1 MRLSAFP
8 AGFILGAILLGG
20 IGVSCGDDDT
30 SPAGGSPDP
39 AITPNPAVS
48 PSPTPSPSGTP
59 GPQIRWASVFEQRSC
74 PFPECPAGQGFRV
87 SRDGDFSSGSG
98 PTGVLT
104 DTELAV
110 LRVAVDLVADQDLT
124 EDPVCSSLSILPG
137 QSLYRFTLERDDGS
151 EVLVFED
158 QESDGVT
165 CIRGDEARARALQS
179 VVDDLAEKYSLPT
192 LPPV

>member
-8 AGFILGAILLGG
+8 AGLILGAILLGG
-20 IGVSCGDDDT
+20 IGVSCGDDT
-30 SPAGGSPDP
+30 SSSGGSPEP

-48 PSPTPSPSGTP
+48 PTPSPSPSGSP
-59 GPQIRWASVFEQRSC
+59 GPQVRWDSVIEERSC

-87 SRDGDFSSGSG
+87 SRNGNFASGSG
-98 PTGVLT
+98 PTGLLT
-104 DTELAV
+104 DTELAA
-110 LRVAVDLVADQDLT
+110 LRGAVDSVADQDLT
-124 EDPVCSSLSILPG
+124 EEPVCSSLAILPG

-151 EVLVFED
+151 EVLVLED
-158 QESDGVT
+158 RESEGVT
-165 CIRGDEARARALQS
+165 CIRGNETRARALQS

>member
-20 IGVSCGDDDT
+20 IGVSCGDDT
-30 SPAGGSPDP
+30 SSPSGGSPEP

-48 PSPTPSPSGTP
+48 PSPSPSPSGSP

-74 PFPECPAGQGFRV
+74 PFPECPAGEGFRV
-87 SRDGDFSSGSG
+87 SRDGGFSSGSG
-98 PTGVLT
+98 PTGLLL
-104 DTELAV
+104 DTELAA
-110 LRVAVDLVADQDLT
+110 LRGAADFVAEQDLT

-137 QSLYRFTLERDDGS
+137 QSLYRITLERDDGS
-151 EVLVFED
+151 EVLVLED
-158 QESDGVT
+158 RESEGVT
-165 CIRGDEARARALQS
+165 CIRGDETRARALQS